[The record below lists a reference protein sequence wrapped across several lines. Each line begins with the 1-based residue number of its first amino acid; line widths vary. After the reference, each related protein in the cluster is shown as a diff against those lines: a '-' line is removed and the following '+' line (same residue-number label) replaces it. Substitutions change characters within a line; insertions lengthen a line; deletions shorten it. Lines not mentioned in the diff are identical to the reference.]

1 MHWTLLLAQV
11 SAGDIAR
18 EIARLQRNFEFLGYG
33 FWAAWLVLIIFVLT
47 MVSRERR
54 LKREIASLKAM
65 LEDRQNIL
73 EDGQKK

>member
-1 MHWTLLLAQV
+1 MHWTWQILLAQV
-11 SAGDIAR
+11 SPDDVTR

-33 FWAAWLVLIIFVLT
+33 FWAAWAVLIVFVLT

-65 LEDRQNIL
+65 LEERQ
-73 EDGQKK
+73 KR